1 MIQIDFSESDQTAL
15 NEGRYR
21 HAHPRVRQ
29 RMEVLWLKSQGL
41 AHGDIERL
49 AQVSSTTVT
58 RYLKRYQ
65 HGGIAALEQLDFRR
79 PSSRLEPF
87 RESLKKH
94 FEGHPPTRISQAMV
108 EIQRLT
114 GVELQRE
121 AVRMFLHDL
130 GLSVRK
136 VGMIPAKADPAA
148 QDAFKKRIGAAS

>member
-29 RMEVLWLKSQGL
+29 RMEVLWLKSQGM

-65 HGGIAALEQLDFRR
+65 QGGIAALEQLDFHR
-79 PSSRLEPF
+79 PTRRLEPF
-87 RESLKKH
+87 HEPLKKH
-94 FEGHPPTRISQAMV
+94 FEKHPPTRISQAIAD
-108 EIQRLT
+108 IQRLT
-114 GVELQRE
+114 GLELKRE
-121 AVRMFLHDL
+121 AVRLFLHDL

-148 QDAFKKRIGAAS
+148 QETFKKRAGAAS